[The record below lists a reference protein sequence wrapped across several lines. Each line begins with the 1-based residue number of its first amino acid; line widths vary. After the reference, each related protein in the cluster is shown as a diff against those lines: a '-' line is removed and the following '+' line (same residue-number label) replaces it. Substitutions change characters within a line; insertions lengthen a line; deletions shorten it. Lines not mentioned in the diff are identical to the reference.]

1 MENEQMT
8 TELHFQSRETERL
21 LERNAQL
28 LEQTAQL
35 KRQLLIHQ
43 ELEQELA
50 RRTHVYQK
58 LIRKLHM
65 KTKNVSTNPN
75 ASMEMSSQKSS
86 KWDKERELELQRS
99 VQEGRGHREQLERA
113 RREIEGLQS
122 NF

>member
-21 LERNAQL
+21 LEKNAQL

-35 KRQLLIHQ
+35 KRSLLIHQ
-43 ELEQELA
+43 ELEAKLA

-75 ASMEMSSQKSS
+75 ASMEMSSVKSS
-86 KWDKERELELQRS
+86 KWDKDKDLQRS
-99 VQEGRGHREQLERA
+99 VQEGRGYRDQLDRA
-113 RREIEGLQS
+113 RREIEGLQT
-122 NF
+122 NFQ